1 MAETTTQQ
9 TTPEGQQSQTAQ
21 QTGTQQSNTQQ
32 AGPAFDYDKLAS
44 IIAGKQSVAEDTTLK
59 GFFKQQGL
67 SKEEVDQAIS
77 AFKQQKAANTP
88 DATALQAQATQAQQ
102 MVKQMQIEQTATL
115 EAVKLGI
122 PAETIPYV
130 LKMADFAEVTG
141 TDGKVDAAKV
151 KEELDKVLKAVPG
164 LKPQAQAQTGFQI
177 GAPGNNQQTGSNE
190 SSLAAIFGNKK

>member
-9 TTPEGQQSQTAQ
+9 TTPEGQQSQNAQ
-21 QTGTQQSNTQQ
+21 QTKAQQ
-32 AGPAFDYDKLAS
+32 AAPAFDYDKLAS
-44 IIAGKQSVAEDTTLK
+44 IIAGNQSVAEDTTLK
-59 GFFKQQGL
+59 GYFKQQGL
-67 SKEEVDQAIS
+67 SKEEVEQAIS
-77 AFKQQKAANTP
+77 AFKQQKAENTP
-88 DATALQAQATQAQQ
+88 DAAALQAQATQAQQ
-102 MVKQMQIEQTATL
+102 MVKQMQIEQATTL

-164 LKPQAQAQTGFQI
+164 LKPQTQAQTGFQI